1 MNKKLKFAVIIPVH
15 KDPYMKGYARP
26 EHLLSMIIDRIGSRS
41 ASTKCETP
49 ESQPVVLIHAP
60 EDDSMP
66 INMRA
71 SEIAGTSIYG
81 PVIAVGPEQLD
92 LIRHAEK
99 AGDCRRGDGF
109 GDLRE
114 VHRRIHGSPAERF
127 LPGVL
132 RGGQADL
139 AQSFVF
145 GFGSLH
151 IVSPSL
157 FQTQR
162 YPRQPRTE

>member
-92 LIRHAEK
+92 LMYGFSFDEAEQLRHYVDQMQTNHQQPAVDPM
-99 AGDCRRGDGF
+99 ATAVDRLMRRF
-109 GDLRE
+109 
-114 VHRRIHGSPAERF
+114 S
-127 LPGVL
+127 GVM
-132 RGGQADL
+132 
-139 AQSFVF
+139 
-145 GFGSLH
+145 
-151 IVSPSL
+151 
-157 FQTQR
+157 
-162 YPRQPRTE
+162 